1 MTMIS
6 EAHMTGGP
14 MRLMVDVE
22 SVAKKGVVHL
32 CIGGLTFPITRE
44 DLVTLLFGES
54 VAHFEPSKR
63 SARQPAKRP
72 PKREQ
77 RHHSGGK
84 QIAAAAAKR
93 RKERAAKGLCYA
105 DCNRKAAPGKSYC
118 LTHLRRLRAGILK
131 GHANR
136 KANEKASQKTG
147 LRVVRSD

>member
-32 CIGGLTFPITRE
+32 CVGGLTFPITRE
-44 DLVTLLFGES
+44 DLVTLLFGE
-54 VAHFEPSKR
+54 VGAHFEP
-63 SARQPAKRP
+63 AKRP
-72 PKREQ
+72 AKREQ